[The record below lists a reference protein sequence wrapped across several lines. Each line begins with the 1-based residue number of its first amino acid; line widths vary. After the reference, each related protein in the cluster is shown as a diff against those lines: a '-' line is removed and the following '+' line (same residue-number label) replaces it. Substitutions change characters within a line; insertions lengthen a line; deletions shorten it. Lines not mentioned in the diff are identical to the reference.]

1 MNKEK
6 KKELIRELETHHG
19 NRLQGSPYS
28 NQTYI
33 YRVSN
38 SKTLEAYDLKT
49 SLSIIELHLLL
60 GHILLV
66 NQEIGAEDSLETI
79 VEALKEVYG
88 LEKTKEDSEDIL
100 FDFDLSTIRQEWSAL
115 KNDLF
120 YSKPLR
126 KRDVQRFLESEL
138 FADEIEFE

>member
-19 NRLQGSPYS
+19 NRLQGSPYERES
-28 NQTYI
+28 YI
-33 YRVSN
+33 YRVFN
-38 SKTLEAYDLKT
+38 SHTLEQYDLKT

-66 NQEIGAEDSLETI
+66 NQELGAEDNLETI

-88 LEKTKEDSEDIL
+88 LEQEDSDTPIFE
-100 FDFDLSTIRQEWSAL
+100 FDVLTIRQEWFSL

-120 YSKPLR
+120 YSKTLR
-126 KRDVQRFLESEL
+126 KKDVQRFLESEL